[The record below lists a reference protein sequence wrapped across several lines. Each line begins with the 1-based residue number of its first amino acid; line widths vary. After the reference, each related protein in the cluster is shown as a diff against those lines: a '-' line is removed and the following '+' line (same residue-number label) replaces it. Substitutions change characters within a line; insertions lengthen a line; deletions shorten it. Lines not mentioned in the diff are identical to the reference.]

1 MFNSTILDVV
11 AGLLFTFLTVSLVAS
26 TVTEGLASLLGWRA
40 QTLLRGVKS
49 LLNDP
54 NFTGL
59 AKAVYNHALVNSQ
72 APGTAQTE
80 NGLTAKPS
88 YIEPQHFAGALID
101 LMEKLPATPTE
112 TQTQIQAA
120 IAALPDPQLR
130 QTLQWFYSRAGANIT
145 DFQNEIATWFDASMS
160 RLSGL
165 YKRWMQVC
173 SFSVGLAVAILLNV
187 DALHVAQAL
196 WVQPAVVQR
205 FTPKEGS
212 NTQDALAALY
222 SANLP
227 IGWSKDTLNQR
238 LASPLT
244 IAALIGG
251 WLITAF
257 ATLFGAP
264 FWFDALQK
272 ITNLRG
278 TGAKP
283 NEKKK
288 N

>member
-26 TVTEGLASLLGWRA
+26 TVTEALASLLGWRA
-40 QTLLRGVKS
+40 ATLLHGVKS

-54 NFTGL
+54 KFDGL

-72 APGTAQTE
+72 GPGCAPNE
-80 NGLTAKPS
+80 KSLTAKPS

-112 TQTQIQAA
+112 KQTQIQAA
-120 IAALPDPQLR
+120 IAQLPDPQLR
-130 QTLQWFYSRAGANIT
+130 QTLQWFYSRADRNLT
-145 DFQNEIATWFDASMS
+145 DFQNEIATWFDASMN

-173 SFSVGLAVAILLNV
+173 SFSVGLAVAVVLNV

-196 WVQPAVVQR
+196 WVQPSVVQKL
-205 FTPKEGS
+205 TPKDGATSEE
-212 NTQDALAALY
+212 TLATLY
-222 SANLP
+222 NANLP
-227 IGWSKDTLNQR
+227 IGWTDATIKQR
-238 LASPLT
+238 FTSPIT
-244 IAALIGG
+244 IASIIVG
-251 WLITAF
+251 WLITAL

-278 TGAKP
+278 AGVKP
-283 NEKKK
+283 NEKKT
-288 N
+288 

>member
-40 QTLLRGVKS
+40 QTLLQGIKS

-54 NFTGL
+54 QFNGL
-59 AKAVYNHALVNSQ
+59 AKDVYNHALVNSQ

-80 NGLTAKPS
+80 SGLTAKPS
-88 YIEPQHFAGALID
+88 YIEPQHFAAALID
-101 LMEKLPATPTE
+101 LMEKLPATRSE

-120 IAALPDPQLR
+120 IAQLPNPQLR
-130 QTLQWFYSRAGANIT
+130 QTLQWFSSRAGSNIT
-145 DFQNEIATWFDASMS
+145 DFQNEIATWFDASMN

-165 YKRWMQVC
+165 YKRWIQIC
-173 SFSVGLAVAILLNV
+173 SFTVGLSVAILLNV

-196 WVQPAVVQR
+196 WVQPAVVQK
-205 FTPKEGS
+205 FTPKEGT
-212 NTQDALAALY
+212 NTEDALAALY

-227 IGWSKDTLNQR
+227 IGWSNQTIKGR
-238 LASPLT
+238 FVSPLA
-244 IAALIGG
+244 IASLIGG
-251 WLITAF
+251 WLITAL

-278 TGAKP
+278 TGVKP
-283 NEKKK
+283 NEKKT
-288 N
+288 

>member
-26 TVTEGLASLLGWRA
+26 TVTEALASLFGFRA
-40 QTLLRGVKS
+40 AILLKGVKS

-54 NFTGL
+54 KFNGL
-59 AKAVYNHALVNSQ
+59 AKAVYNHALVNAQ
-72 APGTAQTE
+72 AAGTAQTE
-80 NGLTAKPS
+80 QALTAKPS
-88 YIEPQHFAGALID
+88 YIEPQHFAAALID
-101 LMEKLPATPTE
+101 LMEKLPATPTQ

-120 IAALPDPQLR
+120 IAALPDPQLK
-130 QTLQWFYSRAGANIT
+130 QTLQWFYSRADRNIT
-145 DFQNEIATWFDASMS
+145 DFQNEIATWFDASMG

-165 YKRWMQVC
+165 YKRWMQVS
-173 SFSVGLAVAILLNV
+173 SFAVGLSVAVLLNV
-187 DALHVAQAL
+187 DALHVATAL

-212 NTQDALAALY
+212 DTGEALASLY

-227 IGWSKDTLNQR
+227 IGWNDASLKQR
-238 LASPLT
+238 FASPLAIGAT
-244 IAALIGG
+244 LGG
-251 WLITAF
+251 WLITAL

-283 NEKKK
+283 NEKKT
-288 N
+288 

>member
-26 TVTEGLASLLGWRA
+26 TVTEALASIFAFRAAILLK
-40 QTLLRGVKS
+40 GVKS

-54 NFTGL
+54 KFTGL
-59 AKAVYNHALVNSQ
+59 AKDVYNHALVNAH
-72 APGTAQTE
+72 APGTAKTE
-80 NGLTAKPS
+80 KGLKAKPS
-88 YIEPQHFAGALID
+88 YIEPQAFAGALID

-120 IAALPDPQLR
+120 ILQLPDLQLQ
-130 QTLQWFYSRAGANIT
+130 QTLQWFYSRARSNIA
-145 DFQNEIATWFDASMS
+145 DFQNEIATWFDSSMG

-165 YKRWMQVC
+165 YKRWMQVS
-173 SFSVGLAVAILLNV
+173 SFAVGLTVAVVLNV
-187 DALHVAQAL
+187 DALHVATAL
-196 WVQPAVVQR
+196 WVQPAVVKG
-205 FTPKEGS
+205 FTPEGAS
-212 NTQDALAALY
+212 NASQALDQLY

-227 IGWSKDTLNQR
+227 IGWSEASLNQR
-238 LASPLT
+238 LASPLA
-244 IAALIGG
+244 IAATLGG
-251 WLITAF
+251 WLITAL

-283 NEKKK
+283 NEKK
-288 N
+288 NP

>member
-40 QTLLRGVKS
+40 QMLLRGVKS

-54 NFTGL
+54 HFTGL
-59 AKAVYNHALVNSQ
+59 AKDLYNHALVNSQ
-72 APGTAQTE
+72 ASGTAQTE
-80 NGLTAKPS
+80 NALAVKPS

-101 LMEKLPATPTE
+101 LMEKLPATRTQ

-120 IAALPDPQLR
+120 ILQIPNPQLQ
-130 QTLQWFYSRAGANIT
+130 QTLQFFYTRAGADIT
-145 DFQNEIATWFDASMS
+145 TFQNEIATWFDSSMS

-165 YKRWMQVC
+165 YKRWMQIC
-173 SFSVGLAVAILLNV
+173 SFAVGLGVAVVLNV

-196 WVQPAVVQR
+196 WVQPAIIQK
-205 FTPKEGS
+205 FAPKEGI
-212 NTQDALAALY
+212 NTQEALDALY
-222 SANLP
+222 NANLP
-227 IGWSKDTLNQR
+227 IGWSQQTAR
-238 LASPLT
+238 ASFASPLA
-244 IAALIGG
+244 IASLMGG

-278 TGAKP
+278 AGPKP
-283 NEKKK
+283 NEKKR
-288 N
+288 

>member
-40 QTLLRGVKS
+40 ETLLQGVKS
-49 LLNDP
+49 LMNDP
-54 NFTGL
+54 EFNGM
-59 AKAVYNHALVNSQ
+59 AKDLYNHALVNSQ
-72 APGTAQTE
+72 APGVAQTE
-80 NGLTAKPS
+80 KDLTAKPS

-101 LMEKLPATPTE
+101 LMEKLPATVSQ

-120 IAALPDPQLR
+120 IAQIPNPQLQ
-130 QTLQWFYSRAGANIT
+130 QTLQSLYTRAGSDIT
-145 DFQNEIATWFDASMS
+145 VFQNEIATWFDASMN
-160 RLSGL
+160 RVSGV
-165 YKRWMQVC
+165 YKRWVQIC
-173 SFSVGLAVAILLNV
+173 SFAVGLSVAVVLNV

-196 WVQPAVVQR
+196 WVQPAVVQK
-205 FTPKEGS
+205 FMPKDGD
-212 NTQDALAALY
+212 TTRDKLAELY
-222 SANLP
+222 TANLP
-227 IGWSKDTLNQR
+227 IGWSEAMKER
-238 LASPLT
+238 FGSPLS
-244 IAALIGG
+244 IASIIGG

-278 TGAKP
+278 TGEKP
-283 NEKKK
+283 NEKKA
-288 N
+288 

>member
-40 QTLLRGVKS
+40 QTLLQGIKS

-54 NFTGL
+54 QFNGL
-59 AKAVYNHALVNSQ
+59 AKDVYNHALVNSQ

-80 NGLTAKPS
+80 SGLTAKPS
-88 YIEPQHFAGALID
+88 YIEPQHFAAALID
-101 LMEKLPATPTE
+101 LMEKLPATRSE

-120 IAALPDPQLR
+120 IAQLPNPQLR
-130 QTLQWFYSRAGANIT
+130 QTLQWFYTRAGSNIT
-145 DFQNEIATWFDASMS
+145 DFQNEIATWFDASMN

-165 YKRWMQVC
+165 YKRWMQIC
-173 SFSVGLAVAILLNV
+173 SFTVGLSVAILLNV

-196 WVQPAVVQR
+196 WVQPAVVQK
-205 FTPKEGS
+205 FTPKQGT
-212 NTQDALAALY
+212 NTEDALTALY

-227 IGWSKDTLNQR
+227 IGWSNQTIKER
-238 LASPLT
+238 FVSPLA
-244 IAALIGG
+244 IASLVGG
-251 WLITAF
+251 WLITAL

-278 TGAKP
+278 TGVKP
-283 NEKKK
+283 NEKKA
-288 N
+288 

>member
-40 QTLLRGVKS
+40 ETLLQGIKS
-49 LLNDP
+49 LMNDP
-54 NFTGL
+54 KFNGM
-59 AKAVYNHALVNSQ
+59 AKDLYNHALVNSQ

-80 NGLTAKPS
+80 KDLTAKPS

-101 LMEKLPATPTE
+101 LMEKLPATASQ

-120 IAALPDPQLR
+120 IAQIPNPQLQ
-130 QTLQWFYSRAGANIT
+130 QTLQSLYTRAGSDIAV
-145 DFQNEIATWFDASMS
+145 FQNEIASWFDASMN

-165 YKRWMQVC
+165 YKRWMQIC
-173 SFSVGLAVAILLNV
+173 SFAVGLGVAVVLNV

-196 WVQPAVVQR
+196 WVQPAVVQK
-205 FTPKEGS
+205 FMPKEG
-212 NTQDALAALY
+212 TDPQDALDVLY
-222 SANLP
+222 TANLP
-227 IGWSKDTLNQR
+227 IGWSKETMQKR
-238 LASPLT
+238 FVSPLS
-244 IAALIGG
+244 IASLIGG

-278 TGAKP
+278 TGGKP
-283 NEKKK
+283 DEKKA
-288 N
+288 

>member
-26 TVTEGLASLLGWRA
+26 TVTEALASLMGWRA
-40 QTLLRGVKS
+40 AVLLKGVKS

-54 NFTGL
+54 KFDGL

-72 APGTAQTE
+72 ASGVAATETA
-80 NGLTAKPS
+80 LTAKPS

-120 IAALPDPQLR
+120 IAALPDAQLR
-130 QTLQWFYSRAGANIT
+130 QTLQWFYSRADRNIT

-165 YKRWMQVC
+165 YKRWMQVS
-173 SFSVGLAVAILLNV
+173 SFAVGLSVAVLLNV
-187 DALHVAQAL
+187 DALHVATAL

-212 NTQDALAALY
+212 NSQDALAALY

-227 IGWSKDTLNQR
+227 IGWNDDSLNR
-238 LASPLT
+238 RFSSPL
-244 IAALIGG
+244 AIGAIVLG
-251 WLITAF
+251 WLITAL

-278 TGAKP
+278 TGTKP
-283 NEKKK
+283 NEKKT
-288 N
+288 

>member
-26 TVTEGLASLLGWRA
+26 TVTEALASLLGWRA
-40 QTLLRGVKS
+40 ATLLKGVKS

-54 NFTGL
+54 KFDGL

-72 APGTAQTE
+72 APGAARTE
-80 NGLTAKPS
+80 STLVAKPS

-120 IAALPDPQLR
+120 IAQLPDPQLR
-130 QTLQWFYSRAGANIT
+130 QTLQWFYSRADRNIT
-145 DFQNEIATWFDASMS
+145 DFQNEIATWFDASMN
-160 RLSGL
+160 RVSGL

-173 SFSVGLAVAILLNV
+173 SFSVGLSVAVLLNV

-196 WVQPAVVQR
+196 WVQPSVVQK
-205 FTPKEGS
+205 FTPKDVSTDE
-212 NTQDALAALY
+212 ALASLY
-222 SANLP
+222 NANLP
-227 IGWSKDTLNQR
+227 IGWTDQTIKQR
-238 LASPLT
+238 FTSPVT
-244 IAALIGG
+244 IGSILVG
-251 WLITAF
+251 WLITAL

-278 TGAKP
+278 AGVKP
-283 NEKKK
+283 NEKKA
-288 N
+288 